1 MGSEPRTWVLVAE
14 LRKPP
19 MTANEQRR
27 ATWRTMRAAK
37 YEAGQLVWALAKR
50 ARVPRLRRARVDVVW
65 HAPTRTRRDADALGP
80 FLKATLDGLVQAGV
94 LGDDDYRHV
103 PRVGLG
109 VEIDRARPRIE
120 ITITELGA
128 PE

>member
-1 MGSEPRTWVLVAE
+1 MSEPRTWVLTADVP
-14 LRKPP
+14 RPP
-19 MTANEQRR
+19 MTANDQRR

-37 YEAGQLVWALAKR
+37 HEAGQLVWTLAKK
-50 ARVPRLRRARVDVVW
+50 AKVPRLRQARVDVVW

-109 VEIDRARPRIE
+109 VEIDRQHPRIE
-120 ITITELGA
+120 ITITEIGDPA
-128 PE
+128 